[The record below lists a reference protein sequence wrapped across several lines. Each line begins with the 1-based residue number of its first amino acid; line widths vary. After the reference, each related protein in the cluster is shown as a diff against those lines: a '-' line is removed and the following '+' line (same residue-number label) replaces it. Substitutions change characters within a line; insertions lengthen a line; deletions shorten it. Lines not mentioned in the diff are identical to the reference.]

1 MEALVLLAVTFL
13 LMWVLFIFPQ
23 QRRLKAHRALVAR
36 LEVGDEVMATSGL
49 FGTVTELDDDVVHL
63 EVAPGT
69 VVRLARGAVARRIN
83 EEPDPAE
90 EPVEETAEVPS
101 STAAD
106 RALDEPAP
114 APRPRRT
121 RRLSRSTA
129 PDEPASAP
137 EPEES

>member
-49 FGTVTELDDDVVHL
+49 FGTVTDLDDEVVHL

-69 VVRLARGAVARRIN
+69 VVRLARGAVARRVN
-83 EEPDPAE
+83 EEP
-90 EPVEETAEVPS
+90 EPVEEPVGEPTEVPS
-101 STAAD
+101 GTAAD
-106 RALDEPAP
+106 RAVAEAAP
-114 APRPRRT
+114 AP
-121 RRLSRSTA
+121 
-129 PDEPASAP
+129 
-137 EPEES
+137 